1 MKTVDVDAV
10 FTNEDKHARDIDLTC
25 SFNRKLQFNKV
36 KLSQV
41 ERNYCSHAIS
51 K

>member
-41 ERNYCSHAIS
+41 ERNYCSRNIR